1 MTLPT
6 IQISASSLAAR
17 IAKTTP
23 PPAAGTGTAGFL
35 KFAFDTGE
43 WAFGREQEEV
53 GGDLLLVNTNSIC
66 HGWILWAD
74 NKATK
79 TLVTFDQDMPEQ
91 PMPVGVSQPSEAR
104 AFAGAFYDDG
114 KPGENAIF
122 ETNSFGGRKAV
133 DGLIREVYTRVVAGE
148 AEFIYPLVK
157 LDNESYRNKKY
168 MNKLI
173 YNPVFT
179 IEGWCNQ
186 GGALQSSTPA
196 LDAPDD
202 APDDEP
208 EAAPQPV
215 RRRRV
220 ES

>member
-6 IQISASSLAAR
+6 VQISASSLAAR

-23 PPAAGTGTAGFL
+23 PPAAGAGSAGFL
-35 KFAFDTGE
+35 KFAFATGE
-43 WAFGREQEEV
+43 WRFGREQEEV
-53 GGDLLLVNTNSIC
+53 GKDLLLVNTNSIC
-66 HGWILWAD
+66 HGWVLWAD

-79 TLVTFDQDMPEQ
+79 TLVTFDQDMPE
-91 PMPVGVSQPSEAR
+91 PPEPVGAAQPSEAR

-114 KPGENAIF
+114 KPGENVIF

-133 DGLIREVYTRVVAGE
+133 DNLIREIYTRVVGGE

-157 LDNESYRNKKY
+157 LENESYRNKKY

-186 GGALQSSTPA
+186 GGALQIATAA

-202 APDDEP
+202 DQEQ
-208 EAAPQPV
+208 EAAAQPA

-220 ES
+220 EA